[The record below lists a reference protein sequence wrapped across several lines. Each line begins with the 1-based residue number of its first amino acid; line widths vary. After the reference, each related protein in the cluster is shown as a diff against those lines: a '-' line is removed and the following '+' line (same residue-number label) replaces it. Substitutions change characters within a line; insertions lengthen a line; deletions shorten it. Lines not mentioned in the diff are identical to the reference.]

1 MEAAAKRL
9 QPMAMQI
16 ACIPATYNTYQLV
29 SANASDWLLTKSFQF
44 VENVS
49 FRIEGI

>member
-29 SANASDWLLTKSFQF
+29 SANGSDWVLTKSF
-44 VENVS
+44 
-49 FRIEGI
+49 R